1 MRPGPTVSTEG
12 AADALHRLMR
22 MVLRSSPGPFT
33 VVRTA
38 ARRHRVTSGPGSQF
52 IASFTRSADADLFIS
67 AGPALRSLVVAA
79 SEVRGYHRDDGDAR
93 CTECGD
99 GFPCRTRR
107 MLDGA
112 ACHGDDSSSATGECS
127 SGCAS

>member
-1 MRPGPTVSTEG
+1 MRSGPTARAEG
-12 AADALHRLMR
+12 AVDVLDSLMT

-38 ARRHRVTSGPGSQF
+38 ARRHRVTTGPSSRF
-52 IASFTRSADADLFIS
+52 VASFTRPADADLFVCT
-67 AGPALRSLVVAA
+67 GPALRSLVVAV

-99 GFPCRTRR
+99 GYPCRTRR

-112 ACHGDDSSSATGECS
+112 VRDRSDDRDRTSER
-127 SGCAS
+127 AS